1 VKNEKTRWRY
11 GLGAVAFAVLAIA
24 LVFAIATVRYRA
36 GADVSAA
43 LAAITGTIGTILGGY
58 LGLQAGSAGKSDVER
73 AWQEA
78 ESARRLA
85 EERATALAAALD
97 PDKAIYVLNTVV
109 RAEGAANRSE
119 QPMLRPDGVLMP

>member
-1 VKNEKTRWRY
+1 VRNENTRWRY
-11 GLGAVAFAVLAIA
+11 GLGAVAVAVLTIV
-24 LVFAIATVRYRA
+24 LVFGIAAVRYRA

-43 LAAITGTIGTILGGY
+43 LAAITGTVGTILGGY

-78 ESARRLA
+78 ESSRRLA

-109 RAEGAANRSE
+109 RAEGPGNRQE
-119 QPMLRPDGVLMP
+119 PMLRPDGVLMP

>member
-1 VKNEKTRWRY
+1 VRNENARWRY
-11 GLGAVAFAVLAIA
+11 GLGAVGIAVLTIV
-24 LVFAIATVRYRA
+24 LVFVIAAVRYRA

-43 LAAITGTIGTILGGY
+43 LAAITGTVGTILGGY

-78 ESARRLA
+78 ESSRRLA

-109 RAEGAANRSE
+109 RAEGPGNRQE
-119 QPMLRPDGVLMP
+119 PMLRPDGVLMP